1 MVQARVTSLRH
12 VDVAVPDFDE
22 TVDFYGG
29 VWGLKKI
36 DGEKDIAFLAA
47 EGSAE
52 QFIYRIRKADEKR
65 LDLVAFGADSREDVD
80 ALAAQLGAAGV
91 QLISEPAT
99 MQTPGGGYG
108 FRFFDPDGR
117 VVEVSADVE
126 ARQPRELDPREAI
139 PVALNHVVLNS
150 PDRKIV
156 ESFYAEKL
164 GFKLSDWI
172 PFMGFYRCNA
182 NHHSLAIAD
191 GKVATLNHV
200 AFEVRGIDEMMR
212 GAGRVLKDGRARVM
226 MGPGR
231 HSAGDNTFYYFF
243 DPQGNVSEYT
253 AEVEQIFNEDAW
265 TPREHP
271 PTDMWGTAQM
281 PGRPPAAA
289 GPAGTGAAAGG
300 PPPGRPAQA
309 SDLPPAPMRRPDAGL
324 WQAPPV

>member
-1 MVQARVTSLRH
+1 MARVTSLRH
-12 VDVAVPDFDE
+12 VDVAVPDFDQA
-22 TVDFYGG
+22 VDFYGG
-29 VWGLKKI
+29 IWGLKRV
-36 DGEKDIAFLAA
+36 DGEKDVAFLAA
-47 EGSAE
+47 EGSTE
-52 QFIYRIRKADEKR
+52 QFVYRIRKAEEKR
-65 LDLVAFGADSREDVD
+65 LDLIAFGADSPEDVD
-80 ALAAQLGAAGV
+80 ELAGSLAGEGV
-91 QLISEPAT
+91 RFVSEPDS

-117 VVEVSADVE
+117 VVEISAGVE
-126 ARQPRELDPREAI
+126 QRQAREVALREGI

-150 PDRKIV
+150 PNRKPV
-156 ESFYAEKL
+156 EAFYAEKL

-191 GKVATLNHV
+191 GEVASLNHV
-200 AFEVRGIDEMMR
+200 AFEVRSIDDMMR
-212 GAGRVLKDGRARVM
+212 GSGRVMKDGRARIL

-253 AEVEQIFNEDAW
+253 AEVEQIVDENAW

-281 PGRPPAAA
+281 PGRP
-289 GPAGTGAAAGG
+289 AGTQMD
-300 PPPGRPAQA
+300 PPARQAQA
-309 SDLPPAPMRRPDAGL
+309 ADTPPIRPRQPDAGL
-324 WQAPPV
+324 WVAPPI